1 MAAPEIAMIKVAVP
15 NMAQKVIDN
24 AIQVC
29 LVRFTFTYLFI
40 DTLLFNLVT
49 ENSYD
54 CLLLLGIWRSG
65 LSC

>member
-40 DTLLFNLVT
+40 DTRLFNLVT
-49 ENSYD
+49 EN